1 MELLSRQGPPPVV
14 SNEDMILAMFPKCT
28 QEPEVLFLLGNFIQM
43 VDKEVINKQKEL
55 RVDSMLGVIEAKL
68 QFVKSKAVPQLYI
81 NLW

>member
-14 SNEDMILAMFPKCT
+14 SNENIILAMFPKCT
-28 QEPEVLFLLGNFIQM
+28 QESEVLFLLGNFIEM
-43 VDKEVINKQKEL
+43 VDKDVINKQKEL
-55 RVDSMLGVIEAKL
+55 RVESMLGVIEAKL